1 MSKIALNSAKN
12 CRETA
17 RFFWTADRGYPMHV
31 VRNGRGLH
39 MNRRFKELLALLLL
53 GLSIALAPIAC
64 SSSSGDD
71 GGVDAMTPG

>member
-1 MSKIALNSAKN
+1 
-12 CRETA
+12 
-17 RFFWTADRGYPMHV
+17 
-31 VRNGRGLH
+31 

-64 SSSSGDD
+64 SDNGGGD